1 MPEYISREAAKDEM
15 CERCSNV
22 LMCTR
27 SDNDCPIKRGLNS
40 IPAADVVEVRHGE
53 WVEVDGDDVRRLCE
67 CSICHDW
74 VMIDYSYIANYCPHC
89 GAKMD
94 GGQDDV

>member
-1 MPEYISREAAKDEM
+1 MTYISREAAKDEM

-40 IPAADVVEVRHGE
+40 IPAADVVEV
-53 WVEVDGDDVRRLCE
+53 VRCCE
-67 CSICHDW
+67 CAYHD
-74 VMIDYSYIANYCPHC
+74 DESQYHYCRKWRRNCPDDSDFFC
-89 GAKMD
+89 KWGKRKD
-94 GGQDDV
+94 GGQDE